1 MSRAFAGSNEKLLA
15 WPSQFLFIHLKLGI
29 LNISVV
35 WKTNLMERTFK
46 SLHRQKPCMNKRIVA
61 DPHQSVEEEREASA
75 FVTKLFNTLKTPLRN
90 QQTLLPRAPNPN
102 PNRPQ
107 S

>member
-15 WPSQFLFIHLKLGI
+15 WPSQFLFTYLKLGI

-46 SLHRQKPCMNKRIVA
+46 SLHRQKPRMNKRIVA
-61 DPHQSVEEEREASA
+61 DPHQSAEEGREASA
-75 FVTKLFNTLKTPLRN
+75 FVTKLNTLKIPVRN